1 MSAAEDLFD
10 DRRHYPFISP
20 AEERRMQA
28 ELRMTGPSLLSDG
41 AEPVTVVD
49 RIESGLRDLARSLGG
64 EQSSSARSASV
75 HPINAAVAKA
85 HAGAARRLDREGAD
99 YYAPRSTR
107 SSDQAVDVADDLPVF
122 LRQAG
127 AEPVVP
133 MSTRRRP
140 VERPSVHHPD
150 LPRSLDPVP
159 IPALPRPQRVV
170 QKGPSGPSMV
180 SLLLGYAVFLLMP
193 LTAWVSDMVD
203 PRIAAAA
210 PAIYFAGWLTIHGWR
225 GDQIAQLRILAA
237 WQIFQMVSSLYAMR
251 PGSAV
256 SHGGIYWSAAMTATC
271 AALLVVA
278 ISAIIEASEFRS
290 VRIASKLP
298 PLRAPAARPARAN

>member
-1 MSAAEDLFD
+1 
-10 DRRHYPFISP
+10 
-20 AEERRMQA
+20 MQA

-41 AEPVTVVD
+41 PEPATVVD

-64 EQSSSARSASV
+64 EQHLSARSASV

-85 HAGAARRLDREGAD
+85 RAGADH
-99 YYAPRSTR
+99 YAPRSAR
-107 SSDQAVDVADDLPVF
+107 SPDQGVDVMDDLPVF

-133 MSTRRRP
+133 TPARRP
-140 VERPSVHHPD
+140 VVERPSAHHPD
-150 LPRSLDPVP
+150 LPRSLDPIP
-159 IPALPRPQRVV
+159 MPALPRPQRVV
-170 QKGPSGPSMV
+170 LKGPSAPSMV

-290 VRIASKLP
+290 VRIALKSP
-298 PLRAPAARPARAN
+298 PRRAPLARPPRAN